1 MSDSPHPQPLPA
13 VREVEVR
20 RAGRASRST
29 VPSGSGAASR
39 SLLAGGTEGN
49 ERLTVQTGAVLF
61 VALAV
66 LGVTIIRIGQLT
78 WLHLFLGLALIGPV
92 VLKLAS
98 TGYRFL
104 RYYTGDHPYRLKGA
118 PPWPLRLMGPV
129 LVLSTLGIFVTGIV
143 LLALGPGARQPWML
157 LHKVSF
163 FIWLAVASLHVLG
176 HLPEI
181 RRGLLQG
188 RKVRG
193 EVLAIAGEDAP
204 RSTPASR
211 GALAGRVWVAG
222 YTLAAPRPGRSGRA
236 VSLGLALAGGL
247 ILAAVLIPDFA
258 PWVGDHRRFAS
269 GH

>member
-1 MSDSPHPQPLPA
+1 MADFPQHQSPSA
-13 VREVEVR
+13 VREPEVR
-20 RAGRASRST
+20 RASRAQRST
-29 VPSGSGAASR
+29 VPSGSGAPSR

-92 VLKLAS
+92 LLKLSS
-98 TGYRFL
+98 TGYRFM
-104 RYYTGDHPYRLKGA
+104 RYYTGERTYRLKGA

-129 LVLSTLGIFVTGIV
+129 LVFSTLGIFVTGIA
-143 LLALGPGARQPWML
+143 LLALGPGGRQPWML

-163 FIWLAVASLHVLG
+163 FVWLAVTALHVLG

-181 RRGLLQG
+181 RRGLVQG

-193 EVLAIAGEDAP
+193 QVLATAGGDAP
-204 RSTPASR
+204 RPTPATR
-211 GALAGRVWVAG
+211 GTLAGRVWVAG

-236 VSLGLALAGGL
+236 AALGLTLAGGL

-258 PWVGDHRRFAS
+258 PWVGDHRGFP
-269 GH
+269 GQH

>member
-1 MSDSPHPQPLPA
+1 MADSPQPQSPPA
-13 VREVEVR
+13 VREPEVR
-20 RAGRASRST
+20 RASRAPRST

-98 TGYRFL
+98 TGYRFM
-104 RYYTGDHPYRLKGA
+104 RYYTGDRPYRLKGA
-118 PPWPLRLMGPV
+118 PPWPLRLMAPV
-129 LVLSTLGIFVTGIV
+129 LVLSTLGIFVTGIA
-143 LLALGPGARQPWML
+143 LLVLGPGGRQPWML

-163 FIWLAVASLHVLG
+163 FIWLAVTSLHVLG

-181 RRGLLQG
+181 RRGLIQG
-188 RKVRG
+188 RKVRR
-193 EVLAIAGEDAP
+193 EVLAMTGENPSRA
-204 RSTPASR
+204 TPVTR
-211 GALAGRVWVAG
+211 GTLAGRVWVAG

-236 VSLGLALAGGL
+236 VALGLALAGGL
-247 ILAAVLIPDFA
+247 ILTA
-258 PWVGDHRRFAS
+258 WVGDHRGFP
-269 GH
+269 GQH

>member
-1 MSDSPHPQPLPA
+1 MADPPHPQPPPV
-13 VREVEVR
+13 VREAQVR
-20 RAGRASRST
+20 RSPRAPRST

-39 SLLAGGTEGN
+39 SLLAGGTDGN

-92 VLKLAS
+92 VLKLSS

-104 RYYTGDHPYRLKGA
+104 RYYTGDRPYRLKGA

-163 FIWLAVASLHVLG
+163 FIWLAVTALHVLG

-181 RRGLLQG
+181 RRGLIQG

-193 EVLAIAGEDAP
+193 EVLAMAGEDAP
-204 RSTPASR
+204 RSATR
-211 GALAGRVWVAG
+211 GTLAGRVWVAG

-247 ILAAVLIPDFA
+247 ILAALLIPDFA
-258 PWVGDHRRFAS
+258 PWVGDHHRFVP
-269 GH
+269 GR